1 MLPKLRWLY
10 STLIKSVGNTAKVG
24 GGGGAGKRIFKE
36 MFIVTGKDSEVLDL
50 EAIMF

>member
-1 MLPKLRWLY
+1 MVIQHFNKVCGKY
-10 STLIKSVGNTAKVG
+10 CKSR
-24 GGGGAGKRIFKE
+24 GGGAGKRIFKE

>member
-1 MLPKLRWLY
+1 MVIQHFNKVCGKY
-10 STLIKSVGNTAKVG
+10 CKSRG